1 MPTKEIDMADPVK
14 IGEAARR
21 AGFTVKA
28 LRYYDLQG
36 LLPPSARSSSGYRL
50 YDDADL
56 HRLEFIRQA
65 KALGLA
71 LAEIR
76 QLVGAAR
83 SRDAATR
90 PRLRRVLGEHIAR
103 ITHQI
108 AMLTRLRQELKQR
121 RRNLPRSRPGDAGY
135 CSCLRPAGKGP
146 VTRELPMR
154 RNGRSGREGRAQTA

>member
-1 MPTKEIDMADPVK
+1 MADPVR

-21 AGFTVKA
+21 AGFTVKT
-28 LRYYDLQG
+28 LRYYDLRG

-50 YDDADL
+50 YGDADL

-71 LAEIR
+71 LDEIR
-76 QLVGAAR
+76 QLVDAAR

-90 PRLRRVLGEHIAR
+90 PRLRRVLGEHIAH

-108 AMLTRLRQELKQR
+108 ATLTRLRRELERR
-121 RRNLPRSRPGDAGY
+121 RRNLSRSRPGDAGY
-135 CSCLRPAGKGP
+135 CSCLRPGGKRPPARG
-146 VTRELPMR
+146 LPMR
-154 RNGRSGREGRAQTA
+154 RERRSGRAEGRRIE

>member
-1 MPTKEIDMADPVK
+1 MADPVR

-28 LRYYDLQG
+28 LRYYDLHG

-50 YDDADL
+50 YDDVDL
-56 HRLEFIRQA
+56 HQLEFIRQA

-71 LAEIR
+71 LDEIR
-76 QLVGAAR
+76 QLVAAAR
-83 SRDAATR
+83 SRDAASR
-90 PRLRRVLGEHIAR
+90 PRLRRVLGEHIAH

-108 AMLTRLRQELKQR
+108 AMLTRLRRELERR

-135 CSCLRPAGKGP
+135 CSCLRPGGKGP
-146 VTRELPMR
+146 VTRGLPMR
-154 RNGRSGREGRAQTA
+154 RSGTSAREGRRPSRLE

>member
-1 MPTKEIDMADPVK
+1 MADPVK

-36 LLPPSARSSSGYRL
+36 LLPPAARSSSGYRL
-50 YDDADL
+50 YDDGDL

-71 LAEIR
+71 LDEIR

-108 AMLTRLRQELKQR
+108 TMLTRLRRELERR

-135 CSCLRPAGKGP
+135 CSCLRPGGKGP
-146 VTRELPMR
+146 VARALPMR
-154 RNGRSGREGRAQTA
+154 RDTRSGREARGPGRLE

>member
-1 MPTKEIDMADPVK
+1 MADPVQL
-14 IGEAARR
+14 GEVARR

-36 LLPPSARSSSGYRL
+36 LLPPSTRSSSGYRL

-71 LAEIR
+71 LDEIR
-76 QLVGAAR
+76 QLVDGAR
-83 SRDAATR
+83 SQDATTR
-90 PRLRRVLGEHIAR
+90 PRLRRVLGEHIAH

-108 AMLTRLRQELKQR
+108 AMLTRLRRELER
-121 RRNLPRSRPGDAGY
+121 RRRTLPRSRPGDAGY
-135 CSCLRPAGKGP
+135 CSCLRPGGKGP
-146 VTRELPMR
+146 VTRGLPVR
-154 RNGRSGREGRAQTA
+154 RNGRSGREARGPSRLG

>member
-1 MPTKEIDMADPVK
+1 MADPVK

-28 LRYYDLQG
+28 LRYYDLHG

-50 YDDADL
+50 YDDVDL
-56 HRLEFIRQA
+56 RRLEFIRQA

-71 LAEIR
+71 LDEIR

-90 PRLRRVLGEHIAR
+90 PRLRHVLGKHIAHV
-103 ITHQI
+103 THQI
-108 AMLTRLRQELKQR
+108 AMLTRLRRELER
-121 RRNLPRSRPGDAGY
+121 RRRDLPRSGPGDAGY
-135 CSCLRPAGKGP
+135 CSCLRPRGKGSVARARP
-146 VTRELPMR
+146 VR
-154 RNGRSGREGRAQTA
+154 RNARSGREGRGPGRLE

>member
-1 MPTKEIDMADPVK
+1 MADPVR

-28 LRYYDLQG
+28 LRYYDLHG
-36 LLPPSARSSSGYRL
+36 LLPPSARSTSGYRL
-50 YDDADL
+50 YDDVDL

-71 LAEIR
+71 LDEIR

-90 PRLRRVLGEHIAR
+90 PRLRRVLGEHIAHV
-103 ITHQI
+103 THQI
-108 AMLTRLRQELKQR
+108 AMLTRLRRELER
-121 RRNLPRSRPGDAGY
+121 RRRDLPRSRPGDAGY
-135 CSCLRPAGKGP
+135 CSCLRPGGRGP
-146 VTRELPMR
+146 ARRALPR
-154 RNGRSGREGRAQTA
+154 RGSAESGREGRKPTRTE

>member
-1 MPTKEIDMADPVK
+1 MADPVK

-28 LRYYDLQG
+28 LRYYDRHG

-50 YDDADL
+50 YDDVDL

-71 LAEIR
+71 LDEIR

-90 PRLRRVLGEHIAR
+90 PRLRRVLGKHIAR
-103 ITHQI
+103 VAHQI
-108 AMLTRLRQELKQR
+108 TLLTRLRRDLERR

-135 CSCLRPAGKGP
+135 CSCLRPRGKGP
-146 VTRELPMR
+146 VARTRPVR
-154 RNGRSGREGRAQTA
+154 RNARSGREGRGPSRFE

>member
-1 MPTKEIDMADPVK
+1 MADPVK

-28 LRYYDLQG
+28 LRYYDLHG
-36 LLPPSARSSSGYRL
+36 LLPPSARSTSGYRL
-50 YDDADL
+50 YDDVDL

-71 LAEIR
+71 LDEIR

-83 SRDAATR
+83 SRDAAIR
-90 PRLRRVLGEHIAR
+90 PRLRRVLGEHIAH

-108 AMLTRLRQELKQR
+108 AMLTRLRRELER
-121 RRNLPRSRPGDAGY
+121 RRRHLPRSRPGDTGY
-135 CSCLRPAGKGP
+135 CSCLRPGGKGP
-146 VTRELPMR
+146 VRRALPR
-154 RNGRSGREGRAQTA
+154 RGIAGSGRERRGPARAE

>member
-1 MPTKEIDMADPVK
+1 MPTKEIDMANPVK

-21 AGFTVKA
+21 AGFTVKT

-76 QLVGAAR
+76 QLVGAVG

-90 PRLRRVLGEHIAR
+90 PRVRRVLGEHIAH

-108 AMLTRLRQELKQR
+108 AMLTRLRRELKQR
-121 RRNLPRSRPGDAGY
+121 QRNLPRSRPADAGY
-135 CSCLRPAGKGP
+135 CSCLRPGEKGP
-146 VTRELPMR
+146 VTRERSMR
-154 RNGRSGREGRAQTA
+154 RNGRSGRESKAQTA